1 MRRETLLAS
10 ATCVVTVGALAL
22 AGSQGSPETSDSA
35 SQQRAV
41 RVAVDA
47 PNDVQVCP
55 GAPFARAE
63 ARRPL
68 KAVAPQ
74 PVTPTTP
81 GNGDEAGAEPG
92 DTPDAGTPAQQVTRL
107 PIPMIDF
114 ASQVAVASDI
124 PPTVTASALTEKSS
138 DAVSETGTSGT
149 DTANADQDASEKDP
163 LAGVLGFVDAYGW
176 KTTARGASTLVD
188 HPLTSP
194 LSLLGTSTEGLVP
207 VIGSMA
213 TWSATGG
220 IGRGLASTACPAAA
234 ESAWLIGGDTTAG
247 RETFLVVANPQAAS
261 VSASVRVFAGSAQ
274 SDAVGTKDV
283 ALPAASYTTIPLST
297 VAAGESS
304 LAVHV
309 SSSDGRVS
317 SYLTE
322 QSIGE
327 DRSNGVE
334 FVTSSLD
341 PATRQ
346 LVPGVRV
353 GVGSKTTVRVVNPG
367 DIEAI
372 VSLVMLDGTKG
383 PVPMSTPLSVP
394 PQSVATS
401 QVSTNGASRDVSFV
415 VSSDQPVAAAMS
427 TSIETGR
434 FNTPGASPDNPFDV
448 TGGEVIMSDTAW
460 YASAQPLA
468 SSRERAS
475 VIPVDARGRAPR
487 VTFAIDGEP
496 ETSGAAGAGSTGND
510 EDSSAGEVAYVAVM
524 QDGTF
529 SEVSSIKL
537 TAGASKTVSTAAL
550 SRGIVSSLLVWAPR
564 GDVTASISTT
574 STYGITSTTPSM
586 PPSKPDD
593 VSIVVS
599 SG

>member
-1 MRRETLLAS
+1 MRRGTLLAS
-10 ATCVVTVGALAL
+10 TACAVTVGALAI
-22 AGSQGSPETSDSA
+22 ASAKGTPNSSNET

-55 GAPFARAE
+55 GAPFAQAE

-68 KAVAPQ
+68 KAVTPQ
-74 PVTPTTP
+74 PATPATP
-81 GNGDEAGAEPG
+81 GNDADNNAG
-92 DTPDAGTPAQQVTRL
+92 DTPAAGTPAQPVTRL
-107 PIPMIDF
+107 PIPLIDF

-124 PPTVTASALTEKSS
+124 PPTVTASALAEKTSEAFSTDGTTNTS
-138 DAVSETGTSGT
+138 DADTTETTK
-149 DTANADQDASEKDP
+149 EKDP

-194 LSLLGTSTEGLVP
+194 VSLSGASTEGLVP
-207 VIGSMA
+207 VIGSMT

-220 IGRGLASTACPAAA
+220 IGRGLATTACPAAV
-234 ESAWLIGGDTTAG
+234 ESAWLVGGNTTAG

-261 VSASVRVFAGSAQ
+261 VTASVHVYAGSGQ
-274 SDAVGTKDV
+274 SEAAGTKDV
-283 ALPAASYTTIPLST
+283 VLPAASYTTIPLSA

-304 LAVHV
+304 MAVHV
-309 SSSDGRVS
+309 SSTDGRVS

-322 QSIGE
+322 QAIGE
-327 DRSNGVE
+327 DNSDGVE
-334 FVTSSLD
+334 FVTTSLA
-341 PATRQ
+341 PTTRQ

-353 GVGSKTTVRVVNPG
+353 GVGSSTTVRVVNPG
-367 DIEAI
+367 DVEAI
-372 VSLVMLDGTKG
+372 VSLVMLDGNKN

-394 PQSVATS
+394 PRSVATS
-401 QVSTNGASRDVSFV
+401 KVATNGAARDVSFV
-415 VSSDQPVAAAMS
+415 VSSDQPVAAALS
-427 TSIETGR
+427 TTIETGR
-434 FNTPGASPDNPFDV
+434 FTTPGTSPDNPFDV

-460 YASAQPLA
+460 YASGQPLA

-496 ETSGAAGAGSTGND
+496 EASTADANGTTD
-510 EDSSAGEVAYVAVM
+510 SSSDSSAGEIAYVAVM

-529 SEVSSIKL
+529 GDVSSIKL
-537 TAGASKTVSTAAL
+537 KAGTSKTVSTAAL

-564 GDVTASISTT
+564 GDVAASISMT

-586 PPSKPDD
+586 PPTKPED